1 MAQINQ
7 ATAKLAEAD
16 AHAAKLEFPQANAA
30 LTAAGVICA
39 DARKL
44 ADDWGAYAKL
54 RASCAAMVSAF
65 KGFDTAAVT
74 AALNTTIA
82 QADALVA
89 ATPPKFVD
97 ATAKLQTIDDVI
109 RPKMK
114 VRVDGNKA
122 RLVALEAL
130 DPKVKTFLVER
141 AHQGALAGG
150 DARVVVRQQRMERP
164 AQRLGRGVRRDGP
177 DGADGAAAPGLRD
190 PAHGHG
196 RGDRRGQGRRH
207 RQGPG
212 AGARRAAGPGRRA
225 RQPRHDEL
233 HRRQQGPGR
242 RRGPGQ
248 GDPRRRADRRLV
260 QHRARRGRQ
269 GARRPRRPCRRRPR
283 SRAQLAAIRKLLQDA
298 TTAVGLAANNAQ
310 AWTTAL
316 TAAQRARADLA
327 EAKKV
332 ADDLGPTVAAQAAA
346 AKPNDVA
353 GMKTALAQLRADA
366 DGRRQAAVRRR
377 GGGAVQELHRRRRQ
391 GRQGARQERRQGRGQ
406 GAAPRRRRRWP
417 RPSRCNPATAS
428 TRRCWRR
435 SKAS

>member
-1 MAQINQ
+1 MAQVAVEPELEKTGGMGGDGAPTTDIAPEKTGGKGGESDPEKAKLSPAEVKAKSDYKKARDATKKLIDDLNANAQRGAIMAQINQ

-30 LTAAGVICA
+30 LAAAGVICA

-74 AALNTTIA
+74 ASLNTTIA

-109 RPKMK
+109 RPKLK

-122 RLVALEAL
+122 KLVALEAL
-130 DPKVKTFLVER
+130 DPKVKTFLAER

-150 DARVVVRQQRMERP
+150 DARVVVRQQRVERP
-164 AQRLGRGVRRDGP
+164 AQRLGGGVRRDGP

-190 PAHGHG
+190 PAHGDG

-212 AGARRAAGPGRRA
+212 ARRST
-225 RQPRHDEL
+225 
-233 HRRQQGPGR
+233 
-242 RRGPGQ
+242 
-248 GDPRRRADRRLV
+248 
-260 QHRARRGRQ
+260 
-269 GARRPRRPCRRRPR
+269 PC
-283 SRAQLAAIRKLLQDA
+283 
-298 TTAVGLAANNAQ
+298 
-310 AWTTAL
+310 
-316 TAAQRARADLA
+316 
-327 EAKKV
+327 
-332 ADDLGPTVAAQAAA
+332 
-346 AKPNDVA
+346 
-353 GMKTALAQLRADA
+353 
-366 DGRRQAAVRRR
+366 
-377 GGGAVQELHRRRRQ
+377 
-391 GRQGARQERRQGRGQ
+391 
-406 GAAPRRRRRWP
+406 WP
-417 RPSRCNPATAS
+417 RPTGSPAT
-428 TRRCWRR
+428 TR
-435 SKAS
+435 